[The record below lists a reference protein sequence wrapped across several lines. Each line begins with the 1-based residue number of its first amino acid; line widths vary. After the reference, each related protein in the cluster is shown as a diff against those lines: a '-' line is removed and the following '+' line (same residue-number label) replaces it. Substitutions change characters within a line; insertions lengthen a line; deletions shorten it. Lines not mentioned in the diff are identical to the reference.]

1 MIRGISDSALRAPL
15 QDAILRFLDRIW
27 PEDWE
32 PASYLPPAGP
42 RTPGG
47 YGRFDGVQA
56 MSSIIAIN
64 AKNQFRGR
72 VKQLISGPVV
82 SEVLIDTA
90 AGSIS
95 SVITT
100 SSARELNLQ
109 AGVPVLALFK
119 ATEVSIAKLASASGQ
134 PADDSSIR
142 LPDRFRGEVKSIT
155 PGPVV
160 SEVEVEVPGGTVAA
174 VITTSSLEDLE
185 LTPGSEVLAIVKS
198 TEVAVA
204 RLHDSSTGYSPYL
217 D

>member
-27 PEDWE
+27 PEDWGPE
-32 PASYLPPAGP
+32 SYLPPAGP
-42 RTPGG
+42 RIRAG

-142 LPDRFRGEVKSIT
+142 VPDRFRGEVKSIT

-160 SEVEVEVPGGTVAA
+160 SEVEVPGGTVAA